1 MNTFMKLDDML
12 TCSCTDRNDDHP
24 PPENENENENE
35 KGSSPVLSVFC
46 LSPARAIGEAAA
58 GHSAGNGADKKYAI
72 ARQRTEEQSGQKR
85 SSHNGNYHA
94 HKLLTNLP
102 S

>member
-35 KGSSPVLSVFC
+35 NEKGSSPVLSVFC
-46 LSPARAIGEAAA
+46 LSPSALCFFHPRLLYRADVLL
-58 GHSAGNGADKKYAI
+58 SA
-72 ARQRTEEQSGQKR
+72 
-85 SSHNGNYHA
+85 SH
-94 HKLLTNLP
+94 K
-102 S
+102 

>member
-46 LSPARAIGEAAA
+46 LSPSALCFFHPRLLYRADVLL
-58 GHSAGNGADKKYAI
+58 SA
-72 ARQRTEEQSGQKR
+72 
-85 SSHNGNYHA
+85 SH
-94 HKLLTNLP
+94 K
-102 S
+102 

>member
-46 LSPARAIGEAAA
+46 LSPSALCFFHPRPLYRADVLL
-58 GHSAGNGADKKYAI
+58 SA
-72 ARQRTEEQSGQKR
+72 
-85 SSHNGNYHA
+85 SH
-94 HKLLTNLP
+94 K
-102 S
+102 

>member
-35 KGSSPVLSVFC
+35 KASSPVLSVFC
-46 LSPARAIGEAAA
+46 LSPSALCFFHPRLLYRADVLL
-58 GHSAGNGADKKYAI
+58 SA
-72 ARQRTEEQSGQKR
+72 
-85 SSHNGNYHA
+85 SH
-94 HKLLTNLP
+94 K
-102 S
+102 

>member
-35 KGSSPVLSVFC
+35 KGGSPVLSVFC
-46 LSPARAIGEAAA
+46 LSP
-58 GHSAGNGADKKYAI
+58 SALCFFHPRLLYRVDVLLSA
-72 ARQRTEEQSGQKR
+72 
-85 SSHNGNYHA
+85 SH
-94 HKLLTNLP
+94 K
-102 S
+102 